1 MFSFIFRQC
10 IESDQGVGLQADA
23 ETQTNNLAPSKIGPR
38 PWITFNNRSIVEM
51 QAYQMMLA
59 EKLTIWIDDN
69 EHRSCQLPSDFWC
82 DHPDITGECF
92 DAQLCKSYFA
102 RIAGHPIRLT
112 IVYNVD
118 NRELITNVLMQ
129 QFVGGRIWND
139 RAMQLMVRI
148 RWLPRCLTNN
158 STSCYGARIQECV
171 HWIVD
176 DQQLSSSYVVCHAQL
191 LSIDP
196 LDNDD
201 DRLFKKCANKMY
213 FTADLISRIQ

>member
-1 MFSFIFRQC
+1 
-10 IESDQGVGLQADA
+10 
-23 ETQTNNLAPSKIGPR
+23 
-38 PWITFNNRSIVEM
+38 M
-51 QAYQMMLA
+51 QAYQSMLD
-59 EKLTIWIDDN
+59 KKFRIWLDVDYSN
-69 EHRSCQLPSDFWC
+69 HTSTSLSSCQLPSDFWC